1 MNWQTVYDVGSVGE
15 SDFIWFIYIALA
27 PLALALLLQIRA
39 WLQKRGSF
47 FAKILAVF
55 AMLIAGL
62 GYGMNIW
69 DHNRLAAKLA
79 DGDVLKVAGPVIG
92 HQIWKEDV
100 TNIKRDIGRSYNH
113 WETINVGGV
122 AFIWAPGALEA
133 AFTNAKPTVVDL
145 RDGLVVRIHYIEDVP
160 GQAHQRRIVRL
171 EVADDMPPPEAPL
184 PNAPFPSSV
193 SPYST
198 IPNIQQENLTDT
210 RKTP

>member
-1 MNWQTVYDVGSVGE
+1 MNWQTVYDVGSIGE

-27 PLALALLLQIRA
+27 PLALALLLQIWA
-39 WLQKRGSF
+39 WRQKRGSF

-79 DGDVLKVAGPVIG
+79 SGDVLKVAGPVVG
-92 HQIWKEDV
+92 HQIWKQDV
-100 TNIKRDIGRSYNH
+100 TNIKRDIGRSYNY
-113 WETINVGGV
+113 WETIYVGGV
-122 AFIWAPGALEA
+122 AFTWAPGALEA
-133 AFTNAKPTVVDL
+133 AFTNAKPAAVDL
-145 RDGLVVRIHYIEDVP
+145 RDGLTVRIHYVEDVP

-171 EVADDMPPPEAPL
+171 EVADTPPPEAPL

-198 IPNIQQENLTDT
+198 IPNVQQENLIDS